1 MLENSL
7 QLVKVI
13 ADAADDIHARLG
25 CFTRDKVNA
34 EWQSVGLSF
43 PVVIGKNGLANE
55 GEKKEGDHKSP
66 SGVFPLISA
75 YGYSAVQD
83 AQWIHLPYMQCTP
96 SLKCVDDV
104 SSSFYNKIVN
114 ENEVKK
120 DWNSAEDMLRKDN
133 LYKWGIVVGYNTVD
147 IIPGAG
153 SAIFM
158 HIWRSANEG
167 TEGCIATEQ
176 QNIIRLLKWLEE
188 RKKPMV
194 SIQA

>member
-1 MLENSL
+1 M
-7 QLVKVI
+7 
-13 ADAADDIHARLG
+13 
-25 CFTRDKVNA
+25 
-34 EWQSVGLSF
+34 
-43 PVVIGKNGLANE
+43 
-55 GEKKEGDHKSP
+55 
-66 SGVFPLISA
+66 
-75 YGYSAVQD
+75 
-83 AQWIHLPYMQCTP
+83 
-96 SLKCVDDV
+96 DDV

>member
-1 MLENSL
+1 MLDNSL
-7 QLVKVI
+7 QLVKVTVKN
-13 ADAADDIHARLG
+13 ANDIHAKLE
-25 CFTRDKVNA
+25 CFTREKLKA
-34 EWQSVGLSF
+34 EWQSVGISF
-43 PVVIGKNGLANE
+43 PVVIGRNGLANE

-66 SGVFPLISA
+66 CGVFPLVSA
-75 YGYSAVQD
+75 FGYSAMQD
-83 AQWIHLPYMQCTP
+83 AQWIHLPYIQCTP

-114 ENEVKK
+114 EDAVKK
-120 DWNSAEDMLRKDN
+120 DWNSAEDMLRKDD
-133 LYKWGIVVGYNTVD
+133 LYKWGIVVGYNTSN

-158 HIWRSANEG
+158 HVWRSANEG
-167 TEGCIATEQ
+167 TEGCIAMEP

-194 SIQA
+194 SIQE